1 MKGKLKIPASIL
13 NHKYAGIFAE
23 EWDMI
28 NNRMDGNSF
37 NFIIGGNGTGKT
49 YAALKRSEIIGVDET
64 DSYGKLFDPD
74 HLENHVFFDKQDMLN
89 KIAEL
94 ERQGL
99 SKTKGYQI
107 ILDEAQMSAN
117 AKDWNNKEV
126 LQFSKDMT
134 TIRSSRLS
142 ICLTMPTHRMITTD
156 LRQLG
161 IYQVEM
167 APSETMDL
175 SNKIAHSK
183 LHFLKLNP
191 HSGEIWR
198 KKPMISFKLKSLVTG
213 LKIGKKG
220 KIKDVIWKLPSRTT
234 RRNYE
239 RMKKAFKDYRADQ
252 YEVKRE
258 EDKQMKKSMLLTIVD
273 EMKKNVDKY
282 KIDGELAW
290 HKIVAEF
297 GCGSTTALQ
306 AVKYLKADMGDE
318 LNDRQLR

>member
-1 MKGKLKIPASIL
+1 MCAKKLPIPKSIL
-13 NHKYAGIFAE
+13 EHKYAEIFAE

-49 YAALKRSEIIGVDET
+49 YAALKRSEIIGVDEHDT
-64 DSYGKLFDPD
+64 YGKLFDPD

-94 ERQGL
+94 EKQGL
-99 SKTKGYQI
+99 KRTKGYQI

-117 AKDWNNKEV
+117 AKDWNNKNV

-167 APSETMDL
+167 APSETMNL
-175 SNKIAHSK
+175 TQKITHSK
-183 LHFLKLNP
+183 LHFLKLHP
-191 HSGEIWR
+191 HTGEIWR
-198 KKPMISFKLKSLVTG
+198 KRPLIHFSIKNKLVDLRM
-213 LKIGKKG
+213 GKRG
-220 KIKDVIWKLPSRTT
+220 KVNDVLWSIPSRTT
-234 RRNYE
+234 RKNYE
-239 RMKKAFKDYRADQ
+239 RMKKAFKEYRATQ
-252 YEVKRE
+252 YEEKRE
-258 EDKQMKKSMLLTIVD
+258 EQKQMKKSLMVTISEYVR
-273 EMKKNVDKY
+273 ENINEFLVNNK
-282 KIDGELAW
+282 LAW
-290 HKIVAEF
+290 TKIVSKF
-297 GCGSTTALQ
+297 GCSDKVAYQVIRL
-306 AVKYLKADMGDE
+306 VKSEME
-318 LNDRQLR
+318 SEE

>member
-1 MKGKLKIPASIL
+1 LPVKKQLPIPPSIL
-13 NHKYAGIFAE
+13 NHKYGQIFGA

-37 NFIIGGNGTGKT
+37 NFFIGGNGTGKT
-49 YAALKRSEIIGVDET
+49 YASLKRSEIVGVDEF

-74 HLENHVFFDKQDMLN
+74 HLEKHLFFDKQEMLN

-94 ERQGL
+94 EKQGI

-167 APSETMDL
+167 APAETMNL
-175 SNKIAHSK
+175 AKRTSRSK

-191 HSGEIWR
+191 HTGEIWR
-198 KKPMISFKLKSLVTG
+198 RNPCVKFEFKNPVTNFP
-213 LKIGKKG
+213 LHKKG
-220 KIKDVIWKLPSRTT
+220 KLREVVWRLPSRTT
-234 RRNYE
+234 RKNYE
-239 RMKKAFKDYRADQ
+239 LMKKAFKEIRAEQ
-252 YEVKRE
+252 YEVKKE
-258 EDKQMKKSMLLTIVD
+258 EQKEIKKSLMITISEAVR
-273 EMKKNVDKY
+273 NNLSKY
-282 KIDGELAW
+282 SINGTLSWA
-290 HKIVAEF
+290 KIVSDFNCSDSVAYTVIRF
-297 GCGSTTALQ
+297 I
-306 AVKYLKADMGDE
+306 KKDMEDDF
-318 LNDRQLR
+318 ND

>member
-1 MKGKLKIPASIL
+1 LGGKRKLKVPASIR
-13 NHKYAGIFAE
+13 NHKYAEIFAS

-37 NFIIGGNGTGKT
+37 NFFIGTNGTGKT
-49 YAALKRSEIIGVDET
+49 YSALKRSEIVGVDEF

-74 HLENHVFFDKQDMLN
+74 HLENHVFFDKQKMLG

-94 ERQGL
+94 EKYGL
-99 SKTKGYQI
+99 KKTKGYQI

-126 LQFSKDMT
+126 LEFSKDMT

-167 APSETMDL
+167 APAETMNL
-175 SNKIAHSK
+175 TYGISHSK

-191 HSGEIWR
+191 HTGEIWR
-198 KKPMISFKLKSLVTG
+198 KRPSITFKFKNMVSNLETQKH
-213 LKIGKKG
+213 GKLRE
-220 KIKDVIWKLPSRTT
+220 VIWKLPSRTT
-234 RRNYE
+234 RTNYE
-239 RMKKAFKDYRADQ
+239 KMKKAFKDERAELNELKQEEKQ
-252 YEVKRE
+252 YT
-258 EDKQMKKSMLLTIVD
+258 KKSMFHEITNKIKENLSS
-273 EMKKNVDKY
+273 Y
-282 KIDGELAW
+282 KQN
-290 HKIVAEF
+290 
-297 GCGSTTALQ
+297 S
-306 AVKYLKADMGDE
+306 E
-318 LNDRQLR
+318 LNWAKIMKEFNCSRATAYSVISFLKQDLGEELNAR